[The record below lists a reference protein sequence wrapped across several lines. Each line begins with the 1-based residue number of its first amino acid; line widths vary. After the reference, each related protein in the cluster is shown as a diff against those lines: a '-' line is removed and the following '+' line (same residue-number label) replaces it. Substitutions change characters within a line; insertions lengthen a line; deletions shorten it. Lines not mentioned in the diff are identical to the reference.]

1 MRVCVRVLC
10 DLVIRRCQCE
20 MKMKMEE
27 EEEEE
32 QGEVASYLWLSA
44 YLREA
49 YLLGT

>member
-1 MRVCVRVLC
+1 
-10 DLVIRRCQCE
+10 

-27 EEEEE
+27 EEELEEEE
-32 QGEVASYLWLSA
+32 QGEGEVASYLWLSA